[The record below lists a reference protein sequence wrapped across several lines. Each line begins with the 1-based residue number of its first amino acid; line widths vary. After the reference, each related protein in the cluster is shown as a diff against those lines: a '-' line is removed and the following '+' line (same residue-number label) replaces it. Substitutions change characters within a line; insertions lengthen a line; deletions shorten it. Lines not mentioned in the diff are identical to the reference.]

1 MKINIVRHIL
11 RRHHRKIC
19 HSPACAD
26 TGIFYFHFFLSNI
39 DRKRYSMYNRSCD
52 AYGQK
57 SSSFV
62 ALFLKNIKNFCF
74 FNFCNVTDCYLCK
87 YQKFLKSFVFHSH
100 PLQKYFLQQEH
111 QIYWFICKISSR
123 FKHLTLFTTVLFVFD
138 RMC

>member
-62 ALFLKNIKNFCF
+62 ALFLKNIKIFCF

-87 YQKFLKSFVFHSH
+87 YQKIFEIICVSQSSSAKVF
-100 PLQKYFLQQEH
+100 
-111 QIYWFICKISSR
+111 
-123 FKHLTLFTTVLFVFD
+123 FTTGTSNLLVYL
-138 RMC
+138 